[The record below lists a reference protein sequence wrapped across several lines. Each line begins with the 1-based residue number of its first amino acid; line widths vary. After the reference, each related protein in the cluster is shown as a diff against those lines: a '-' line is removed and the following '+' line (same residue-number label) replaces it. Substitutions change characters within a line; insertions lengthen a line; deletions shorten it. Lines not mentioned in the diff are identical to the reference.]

1 MTVIYFFFGHLRV
14 FWVTLELLAINV
26 EKSLQWRLRTRLF
39 FCLHWKKKFLSLM
52 RSYYWDNFRFN
63 QMLIIIK
70 LELQIQATYRNFL
83 TEQKA
88 LSILYFLFVLVN
100 WTVCK
105 KLCAELNLSSISNQL
120 IQFFTLFSRCF
131 QYMTKQM

>member
-52 RSYYWDNFRFN
+52 RNYYWDNFRFN